1 MGSNP
6 VKYVFYLN
14 ILMGALTLKSFP
26 FILRSWNVKNH
37 DSIDPT
43 DSFGQETKVYVNKNK
58 VVKIEPQFTNNI
70 SNPWLTDKGRQFFD
84 GIFTNLANEKSS
96 NETYVKNT
104 NQWNMIFSNLQKT
117 FYIFDICN
125 FKNVNKFY
133 YFIVFENLNIENLS
147 FLSLISQVHPFIK
160 IKRAE
165 NVKINNDLETDFQI
179 NSATST
185 SALASS
191 SLCLLV
197 GTNTRNE
204 GSSLNLKLRQR
215 YFKGSF
221 KFLTIGSFLNLTFPV
236 SFLGSNLSILKL
248 VIGGNLTACQ
258 DLANA
263 SNPILIANSDIFKKN
278 NLFEL
283 FNSLKTLKHANILSK
298 IWNGYNVLN
307 SSIYDT
313 GLQNLGQFSFFL
325 LKDLLT
331 FSSLHIINVNLNNVA
346 NFKKVVESRIIN
358 HKSLNEF
365 DSQKFVLNQNFNS
378 ASAKYKKSNFLYL
391 PNNLFFDFQETFINT
406 EGLIKR
412 TTKLITRKNVKTDW
426 QLLRKFVQIWN
437 LNSSLNNF
445 KNAAVVC
452 YNNNNTFF
460 DFKNFIGFQFY
471 ASKTLTNI
479 NFYLI
484 DKPQKFSIYKKFIR
498 FKVSTVKL
506 FDVKLKYWLDDFY
519 TGGKD
524 KFCQNS
530 LTLTRCSMNYKLQ
543 VTNFF

>member
-26 FILRSWNVKNH
+26 FILRSWNVKNY

-215 YFKGSF
+215 YFKGNF